1 MLIMVYKLM
10 LSLFKFIVCWFDILN
25 ILAKVQPVLNP
36 KCHLL
41 CTLSIYANKRN
52 SFVLQYML
60 LDEGAI
66 SRMQIP
72 LVDLQAQFQ
81 SLKGEIMA
89 EIENVFE
96 NMHLF
101 LGPQN
106 QTFENEFAQYCKC
119 QYGIGLS
126 SGTDA
131 LELAL
136 RACDIG
142 QDDEVITVANTFIAT
157 VEAIALTGAKPVLI
171 DIDQETYTMDW
182 TQLSKAL
189 TPRTRAIIP
198 VHLYGHPVEMQPVI
212 EFARKHGLR
221 VIEDAS
227 QAHGATY
234 LGKRVGSI
242 GDIGCFSFYF
252 SKNLGAYGEA
262 GACVTNDAKLA
273 ASIRK
278 LRDHGSLIRYQ
289 HEILGV
295 NARLDEIQAAVLRV
309 KLRYLDEWNAAR
321 QAHASFYTEHMQGMV
336 EAVPLVRSWATH
348 VFYAYVVQV
357 QDRDSFR
364 KALEQ
369 EGIATSI
376 HYPTP
381 IHLQPAC
388 SRYGYKRG
396 MLPETEAAAARIVSL
411 PMYPELTTEQTQRV
425 VNVIKRSIVSGMVGL

>member
-1 MLIMVYKLM
+1 
-10 LSLFKFIVCWFDILN
+10 
-25 ILAKVQPVLNP
+25 
-36 KCHLL
+36 
-41 CTLSIYANKRN
+41 
-52 SFVLQYML
+52 
-60 LDEGAI
+60 
-66 SRMQIP
+66 MQIP

-81 SLKGEIMA
+81 PIKMKIMA
-89 EIENVFE
+89 EIEDVLE

-106 QTFENEFAQYCKC
+106 EAFENEFAQYCGC

-131 LELAL
+131 LVLAL
-136 RACDIG
+136 QACDIG
-142 QDDEVITVANTFIAT
+142 HGDEVITVANTFIAT
-157 VEAIALTGAKPVLI
+157 VEAIALTGAKPVFI

-198 VHLYGHPVEMQPVI
+198 VHLYGHPVEMQPIV

-234 LGKRVGSI
+234 LGERVGSL

-273 ASIRK
+273 DSIRMF
-278 LRDHGSLIRYQ
+278 RDHGSRIRYR
-289 HEILGV
+289 HEVLGG
-295 NARLDEIQAAVLRV
+295 NSRMDEIQAAILRV
-309 KLRYLDEWNAAR
+309 KLPYLDEWNAAR
-321 QAHASFYTEHMQGMV
+321 HAHASYYTEQLQGIV
-336 EAVPLVRSWATH
+336 EAVPIVRVWATH
-348 VFYAYVVQV
+348 VYYTYVVRV
-357 QDRDSFR
+357 HERDIFR

-369 EGIATSI
+369 EGIATGI

-381 IHLQPAC
+381 IHLQHAC
-388 SRYGYKRG
+388 AQYGYERG
-396 MLPETEAAAARIVSL
+396 MLPVTEAVTDRIVSL
-411 PMYPELTTEQTQRV
+411 PMYPELTTEQRQRV
-425 VNVIKRSIVSGMVGL
+425 VHAVKRNIMSGMTSW